1 MIDSINFKPDDSAPQ
16 RQSFDEWVQVPAARA
31 KKDDRCSS
39 SSLFVFR
46 KDSPLCCFVFLCFV
60 FCAVAAKRFQSC
72 AAGGNPTARSTLLC
86 AIRKATGERDRSD
99 RVLGAILGRTLR

>member
-39 SSLFVFR
+39 SSLFI
-46 KDSPLCCFVFLCFV
+46 FVKENVLFFV
-60 FCAVAAKRFQSC
+60 LLRPKVSNHVLQAETPRQ
-72 AAGGNPTARSTLLC
+72 GARSSAQSEKQQGRGIE
-86 AIRKATGERDRSD
+86 AIEF
-99 RVLGAILGRTLR
+99 